1 MGLLVDIQND
11 AISDK
16 VPVATLL
23 RKLLVLASN
32 LDSHVL
38 EEWVRFEMN
47 GYPRQAEVPE
57 YRRIKMNFKV
67 TGGNMAYQI
76 TNAPVASAAVMVATG
91 NNDIN
96 MLKYRQAIGSI
107 DVDEIKKAESL
118 SVDMM
123 NYAHFLPGKVTER
136 SYAIHA
142 FWGELPVSEVLGIVD
157 AVRNRVL
164 DFVLALKKQYPDA
177 GEIDAVS
184 SKQASVEKV
193 VTQIFNTTVHG
204 NAGVI
209 GAAHNSTVNITVN
222 NGDLQDLR
230 HQLTQFGVTN
240 DDLDELAVALNE
252 EPKISS
258 EKKFGPKVGKWVGGM
273 LSKAASGAWNVSMQ
287 AGGALL
293 EKALLGYY
301 GFGS

>member
-1 MGLLVDIQND
+1 MGLLAEIQND

-23 RKLLVLASN
+23 RKVLVLASN
-32 LDSHVL
+32 LDSDVL

-47 GYPRQAEVPE
+47 GYPRQAEVPQ

-67 TGGNMAYQI
+67 TGGNMAYQV
-76 TNAPVASAAVMVATG
+76 TNAPLASAAVMVATG
-91 NNDIN
+91 DNDISI
-96 MLKYRQAIGSI
+96 LKYRQAIGSI

-136 SYAIHA
+136 SYSIHA
-142 FWGELPVSEVLGIVD
+142 FWGEIPASEILGIVE

-164 DFVLALKKQYPDA
+164 DFVLSLKKRYPNA
-177 GEIDAVS
+177 GEIDAIS
-184 SKQASVEKV
+184 AKEASVEKV
-193 VTQIFNTTVHG
+193 VTQIFNTTVQG

-209 GAAHNSTVNITVN
+209 GTANNSTVNITAN
-222 NGDLQDLR
+222 SGNLQDLR
-230 HQLTQFGVTN
+230 NQLTQYGVN
-240 DDLDELAVALNE
+240 DDDLDELAVALNE
-252 EPKISS
+252 EPQISS
-258 EKKFGPKVGKWVGGM
+258 DKKFGPKVGKWVGGM
-273 LSKAASGAWNVSMQ
+273 LSKAASGAWDVSMQ

-301 GFGS
+301 GLDS